1 MYSHHNLGSA
11 LRRGF
16 TLVELLVVLILMGIM
31 AGLVVPSIISPRESD
46 DPASQVRELLRSASA
61 AAVKRGEVVQL
72 SLAST
77 GQWELIGT
85 ASSPPDEIAS
95 GRLKS
100 SGPAMTLLFS
110 PLGTCAA
117 DLRSEEAAV
126 ALALDP
132 IMCDFPAER
141 AVR

>member
-1 MYSHHNLGSA
+1 MFFHDNLGSV

-16 TLVELLVVLILMGIM
+16 TLVEILVVLILMGLM
-31 AGLVVPSIISPRESD
+31 AGLVAPSIIGTGQSD
-46 DPASQVRELLRSASA
+46 DPVSELRELVRSASA
-61 AAVKRGEVVQL
+61 AAVKQGEVVQL

-77 GQWELIGT
+77 GQWELVGT

-95 GRLKS
+95 GQLKS

-110 PLGTCAA
+110 PLGTCAP
-117 DLRSEEAAV
+117 DLRSEEAVV
-126 ALALDP
+126 ALILDP

-141 AVR
+141 AIR